1 MTMFRQFLANE
12 NTKNMRRSMLWIEL
26 AILVAL
32 LCLIQG
38 LLYATL
44 NLNLGQQTVS
54 AQERDQ
60 MMQSITWPGS
70 LVTAL
75 ELVAGSALGGM
86 LLVVMAAAVT
96 AQEYNWRTFHLWL
109 SRGVPRS
116 KLLLAKF
123 VALLLPAVLI
133 VSVGLLSVAAI
144 TALFTLQQTGS
155 LPLGSIHYGQLCL
168 SLVRTAYS
176 LLPYAALAFLLA
188 IATRSTVVSVA
199 GGLIYA
205 LVAEGLLVQL
215 LNMAGGNF
223 SRVAYY
229 LPAGLSGSL
238 TSLNQT
244 LIKGIS
250 APAQTGPPGL
260 APLPAAAGI
269 ALWSVFLVGL
279 AVWIFRR
286 QDLAD

>member
-32 LCLIQG
+32 FCLIQG

-54 AQERDQ
+54 TQERAQ

-116 KLLLAKF
+116 SLLLAKF
-123 VALLLPAVLI
+123 TALLLPAILI
-133 VSVGLLSVAAI
+133 VSIGLLSVAAI

-155 LPLGSIHYGQLCL
+155 LPLGAIHYGQLFL
-168 SLVRTAYS
+168 SLVRTTYS
-176 LLPYAALAFLLA
+176 LLPYTALAFLLA

-199 GGLIYA
+199 GGLIYP

-223 SRVAYY
+223 SRLTYY

-244 LIKGIS
+244 LIKGTS
-250 APAQTGPPGL
+250 APTQTVSPSL

-269 ALWSVFLVGL
+269 ALWTVLLVGL
-279 AVWIFRR
+279 AIWIFRR